1 MILKLGGS
9 AKGIATSITKYLM
22 LHKLGFLTISSE
34 TITNIDESTSE
45 SIEKDGNNNNNN
57 NNNSDEDEEEEEE
70 EIEETDPDVL
80 SLPSVELVAKYLGIS
95 LPKALKQKTEI
106 NLKRAIISCL
116 DTLGENPDKLAVED
130 MIAQSVES
138 IPTTNIDLKRLRAA
152 LNEIINIFDAT
163 LKSENQAVKNLGK
176 SSPFLILVLFLYHFY
191 SLIIL
196 FLS

>member
-57 NNNSDEDEEEEEE
+57 NNNSDEDEEEEE

>member
-57 NNNSDEDEEEEEE
+57 NNNSDEDEEEEE

-163 LKSENQAVKNLGK
+163 
-176 SSPFLILVLFLYHFY
+176 FLVLFLYHFY